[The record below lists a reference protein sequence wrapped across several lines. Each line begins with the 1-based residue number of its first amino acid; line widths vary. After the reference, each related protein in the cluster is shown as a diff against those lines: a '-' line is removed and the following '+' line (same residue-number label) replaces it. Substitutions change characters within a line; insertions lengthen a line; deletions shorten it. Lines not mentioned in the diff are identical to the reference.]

1 MGKIG
6 TQNQPAGTPQQ
17 AIRQDATG
25 RNRLYRIMFGKFLHL
40 FCDFI
45 LSKKVKKNCKFVV
58 RVFLKNAHMT

>member
-1 MGKIG
+1 MDKIG

-17 AIRQDATG
+17 DIRQDATG

-45 LSKKVKKNCKFVV
+45 LSKKSQEK
-58 RVFLKNAHMT
+58 L